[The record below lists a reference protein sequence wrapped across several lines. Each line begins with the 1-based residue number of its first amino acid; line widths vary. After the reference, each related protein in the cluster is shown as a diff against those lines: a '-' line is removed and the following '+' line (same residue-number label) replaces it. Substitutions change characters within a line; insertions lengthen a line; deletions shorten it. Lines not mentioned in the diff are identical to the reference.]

1 MPSDFRHLSHMIGKL
16 LTRGAFSLLLPLFS
30 LACDRPAQTTAPA
43 STSAATAEAPA
54 ATVASAAPAPSSAPA
69 VSEHALTPAAF
80 AGLVDKLSEPDA
92 EFFSDNFISNETSY
106 LQVARQLASH
116 EKGGAYVGVGP
127 EQNFTYIALMRPDV
141 AYIVDIRRDNL
152 ILQLLYKA
160 AFEKASSR
168 AHFLALLTGRDYP
181 GDQGLA
187 DGAPLEA
194 VLAHVE
200 KNQATKESYERVHQ
214 TLLTHITDAVGVEL
228 DDKDR
233 RTLERS
239 HRAFFKDGL
248 DIRFSLKQESFRKYP
263 SLRELA
269 LQEDPEG
276 NRTGF
281 LAADESFRFVQ
292 RMQRENR
299 VIPLVGDFAGDRAM
313 PALAA
318 HMKAKRQTLRG
329 FYVSNVEQ
337 YLMVDGKWWKWQRNV
352 ADFPI
357 DEHSLFIRCYLD
369 QGKPHPAQMAGHR
382 TATTLHRIT
391 DFNERK
397 APYASMLALASY
409 KSLTTAAPH
418 VAVPR

>member
-1 MPSDFRHLSHMIGKL
+1 M
-16 LTRGAFSLLLPLFS
+16 RGAFCALIPLLF
-30 LACDRPAQTTAPA
+30 ACDRPSQTTAPA
-43 STSAATAEAPA
+43 STSAAIAEAPA
-54 ATVASAAPAPSSAPA
+54 SVATTPTPSAAPTPSSAPA
-69 VSEHALTPAAF
+69 ASKHALAPADF
-80 AGLVDKLSEPDA
+80 ASLVDELSEPDA

-106 LQVARQLASH
+106 LQVASALASH
-116 EKGGAYVGVGP
+116 AKGGAYIGVGP

-160 AFEKASSR
+160 AFEKATSR
-168 AHFLALLTGRDYP
+168 AHFLALLTGRDYA

-187 DGAPLEA
+187 DDASLEN

-200 KNQATKESYERVHQ
+200 KSPANPESYGRTHQ

-228 DDKDR
+228 DEKDR
-233 RTLERS
+233 RTLDRS

-299 VIPLVGDFAGDRAM
+299 VVPLVGDFAGDRAM

-318 HMKAKRQTLRG
+318 HMKAKQQTLRG

-352 ADFPI
+352 ADFPT
-357 DEHSLFIRCYLD
+357 DEKSLFIRCYLD

-382 TATTLHRIT
+382 TATTLHRIA

-409 KSLTTAAPH
+409 KSLASK
-418 VAVPR
+418 